1 MKGQNKKFTISQ
13 MITVKETAS
22 LKSYLEAV
30 SSIPLITAE
39 REIELAAEIKNG
51 SEEALDELVC
61 ANLRFVISVAKKYQ
75 HQGLDLEDLISEGN
89 LGLVRAAQRFDGERG
104 FRFITCA
111 LWWIRQAVAES
122 ITMNGKTIRL
132 PLSRIRD
139 MAKVRK
145 AVNEFNVRENRDPL
159 LDEIVKATGLSDMKV
174 ITSLKSN
181 NTMASMDEPIG
192 EDDFTLGDTISDET
206 FKTDIGTYTDERFDS
221 INNILNTLEPREKMI
236 IELTF
241 GIGGAKERT
250 IEEISETIGLG
261 KERIRQI
268 REAALRKMRG
278 GPRAKYL
285 KKFI

>member
-1 MKGQNKKFTISQ
+1 MKGQNRTFTISQ

-75 HQGLDLEDLISEGN
+75 HQGLDFEDLISEGN

-111 LWWIRQAVAES
+111 LWWIRQAISES
-122 ITMNGKTIRL
+122 ITMNGKAIRL

-159 LDEIVKATGLSDMKV
+159 FEEIVKATGLTDMKV
-174 ITSLKSN
+174 ITSMRSTN
-181 NTMASMDEPIG
+181 VMSSMDEPIG
-192 EDDFTLGDTISDET
+192 EEDFTIGDTISDET
-206 FKTDIGTYTDERFDS
+206 FKTDAGTYTDERVGS
-221 INNILNTLEPREKMI
+221 INNILNTLTEREKSI
-236 IELTF
+236 IQLTF
-241 GIGGAKERT
+241 GIGGQ
-250 IEEISETIGLG
+250 EEKTLEEVAEVIGLG
-261 KERIRQI
+261 KERVRQI
-268 REAALRKMRG
+268 REAALRKLRG